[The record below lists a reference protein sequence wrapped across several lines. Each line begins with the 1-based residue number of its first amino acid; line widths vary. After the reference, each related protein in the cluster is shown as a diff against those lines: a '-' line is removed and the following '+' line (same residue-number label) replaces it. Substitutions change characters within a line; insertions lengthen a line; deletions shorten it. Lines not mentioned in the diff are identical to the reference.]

1 MVIGFGFWINQAF
14 ILLRMF
20 NKCHGLQ
27 ESSAMYKFQVEGISC
42 NQCVVT
48 ITDAIRQLDEQAK
61 VEVRIDTQ
69 QVMVNS
75 TLPPHVIERAIVD
88 AGYPVR
94 EMAY

>member
-1 MVIGFGFWINQAF
+1 
-14 ILLRMF
+14 
-20 NKCHGLQ
+20 
-27 ESSAMYKFQVEGISC
+27 MYKFQVEGISC

-75 TLPPHVIERAIVD
+75 TLPPHVIERTIVD